1 MIPSGTARFRCGFLM
16 VQKYALC
23 RQLICY
29 STAVCTMI
37 FLHPATFSP
46 SVFTD
51 YQRFRFTYYWRFW
64 VRSVPLND
72 SWLQEIRAFAC
83 FLRVRWGLPKL
94 WLVFVIAP
102 LRAARRIY
110 RKYFFSAGR
119 ARTAATL
126 GLTT

>member
-1 MIPSGTARFRCGFLM
+1 
-16 VQKYALC
+16 
-23 RQLICY
+23 
-29 STAVCTMI
+29 MI

-51 YQRFRFTYYWRFW
+51 YQRFRFTYYWRFR
-64 VRSVPLND
+64 VRSVPLNG

-102 LRAARRIY
+102 FRAARRIY
-110 RKYFFSAGR
+110 GKYLRAGTAFFFWLVDSGLASDRAG
-119 ARTAATL
+119 L
-126 GLTT
+126 FLNNGD